1 MAKPLPPLT
10 WFRSF
15 EAAARHLSFT
25 AAAEEIGLTQSAV
38 SQQVK
43 SLETRLRVSLFTRRA
58 RGLSLTDDGRRLLPQ
73 VGVALEKLAEAT
85 DAFDAG
91 STDDLLT
98 VASSVSVAQWVIAP
112 YLSELTTRYPSTR
125 LRFLSA
131 IWPDDFQSARADV
144 EIRFG
149 SENQVGRNAELL
161 TPARL
166 VALKSPKLTGQLE
179 DLPLIEAVGTS
190 GGWNAWREQVG
201 GGLNPQIFADSYGMA
216 LHLAAQ
222 GNGVALV
229 SELLAG
235 HAIKSG
241 VLERAHT
248 ASIPSKEGYY
258 LSIRKGTETA
268 SEFRTW
274 LLDRLTRDAAFLE
287 VKTQS
292 PR

>member
-1 MAKPLPPLT
+1 MAKSLPPLT

-43 SLETRLRVSLFTRRA
+43 SLETRLGIELFTRRA

-73 VGVALEKLAEAT
+73 VGAAMEQLSAAT
-85 DAFDAG
+85 DIFDAG
-91 STDDLLT
+91 PGDDLLT
-98 VASSVSVAQWVIAP
+98 IATSVSVAQWVIAP
-112 YLSELTTRYPSTR
+112 NLRKFTTNRPNTR

-131 IWPDDFQSARADV
+131 IWPDDFHSARADV

-149 SENQVGRNAELL
+149 SEKQVGKNAELL
-161 TPARL
+161 TPSRL
-166 VALKSPKLTGQLE
+166 IALKSPRLRGHLS

-190 GGWNAWREQVG
+190 SGWSAWARAVG
-201 GGLNPQIFADSYGMA
+201 GNPQPEFFADSYGMA
-216 LHLAAQ
+216 LHLAMH
-222 GNGVALV
+222 GNGVALA

-235 HAIKSG
+235 HAISSDL
-241 VLERAHT
+241 LEPAHE
-248 ASIPSKEGYY
+248 ASIPGQEGYY
-258 LSIRKGTETA
+258 LSVKESNSAA

-274 LLDRLTRDAAFLE
+274 LLSILRG
-287 VKTQS
+287 
-292 PR
+292 

>member
-1 MAKPLPPLT
+1 MARTLPPLT

-15 EAAARHLSFT
+15 ESAARHLSFT

-43 SLETRLRVSLFTRRA
+43 SLETRLRVELFTRRP

-73 VGVALEKLAEAT
+73 VGAALEKLAAAT
-85 DAFDAG
+85 DTFDTG
-91 STDDLLT
+91 PSDNLLT
-98 VASSVSVAQWVIAP
+98 IATSVSVAQWVIAP
-112 YLSELTTRYPSTR
+112 HLSEFTASHPDIR

-131 IWPDDFQSARADV
+131 IWPDDFHSARADV

-149 SENQVGRNAELL
+149 SDNQVGRNAELL
-161 TPARL
+161 TPSRL
-166 VALKSPKLTGQLE
+166 IALKSPKLLGNLT

-190 GGWNAWREQVG
+190 GGWKSWSDTVG
-201 GGLNPQIFADSYGMA
+201 VELHPQIFADSYGMA

-235 HAIKSG
+235 HAVQSG
-241 VLERAHT
+241 MLERAHH
-248 ASIPSKEGYY
+248 ASLPCQEGYY
-258 LSIRKGTETA
+258 LSFKESSAPA
-268 SEFRTW
+268 SQFRTW
-274 LLDRLTRDAAFLE
+274 LVNKIASFPS
-287 VKTQS
+287 V
-292 PR
+292 